1 MYLTK
6 CLIMCNNSG
15 YFYGMGQYTQPRSSF
30 LSDRAQFRKASLA
43 ELMHEQHLLEAWT
56 KYKLLGGDQLLVSK
70 GYSRLPGGI
79 DKRLEIAIHLSDELH
94 RAREWQRIGRQS
106 FTDRGAQYYAIFEG
120 MLKDLERNFEARVLK
135 IIMPVLQFPD
145 SSFFVYRLIDFVG
158 SDSFPIAK
166 REFIQSLDGP
176 LQEVAG
182 RILHSVNGID
192 NIHGLVKLLFT
203 NCDFIEMAFEHIGS
217 YSARMYIG
225 NGNFVIDKHYGNLK
239 QRLNMVV
246 PFQHSANDPD
256 VSAEALR
263 LCCEAVVGSAEERQK
278 SMDRLIKL
286 GNQAELCPSSG
297 VLIVCI
303 IGLESLPRP
312 CLVPLIHVSCFDTCG
327 ITRLSETK
335 ALALRSSNRKPC

>member
-6 CLIMCNNSG
+6 CLFMCSNSG
-15 YFYGMGQYTQPRSSF
+15 YVYGMGQYTQPRSSF

-43 ELMHEQHLLEAWT
+43 ELMHEPYLLEAWA
-56 KYKLLGGDQLLVSK
+56 KYKSLGGDQLLVSK
-70 GYSRLPGGI
+70 GYSRLPEGI
-79 DKRLEIAIHLSDELH
+79 YKRLEIAMHLSDELH
-94 RAREWQRIGRQS
+94 RAREWQRLGCQP
-106 FTDRGAQYYAIFEG
+106 FTDRGVQYYVVFEG
-120 MLKDLERNFEARVLK
+120 MLKDLERKFEARA
-135 IIMPVLQFPD
+135 IEI
-145 SSFFVYRLIDFVG
+145 VG

-203 NCDFIEMAFEHIGS
+203 NRDFIEMAFEQIGS
-217 YSARMYIG
+217 CSARMYIG
-225 NGNFVIDKHYGNLK
+225 NGNFVTDKCIVNLK

-246 PFQHSANDPD
+246 PFQHSANDPV
-256 VSAEALR
+256 VSAEAFR
-263 LCCEAVVGSAEERQK
+263 LCSEAAVGSAEERQK

-303 IGLESLPRP
+303 VGLESLLWP
-312 CLVPLIHVSCFDTCG
+312 CPVPLIHVSCFDTCG
-327 ITRLSETK
+327 ITRLSETN
-335 ALALRSSNRKPC
+335 ALPTLSSNRKRY